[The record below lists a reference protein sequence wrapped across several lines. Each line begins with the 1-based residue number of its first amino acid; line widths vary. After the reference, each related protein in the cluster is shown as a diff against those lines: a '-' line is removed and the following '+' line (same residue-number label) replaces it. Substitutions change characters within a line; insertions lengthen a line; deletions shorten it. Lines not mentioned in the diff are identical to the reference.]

1 MAAIPQAL
9 KSERKHILKK
19 IWKHA
24 FTNVRH
30 KYRFSITDENFHE
43 KLSFRL
49 SRLNLWT
56 IVSLCSILLV
66 ALTVVIV
73 VFTPVRQFIPGYVK
87 QDLVEQSI
95 RDRMRVDSL
104 QMQFESQALM
114 LRTLNAVLNGSIP
127 PDESRI
133 IRDSLRDYSNI
144 QYHTSI
150 ADSLLRLEI
159 ERSDKYTLDL
169 NATQISGSNP
179 QSASFADNILF
190 YKPAE
195 GSIYQKFDHQTRHYG
210 IDLEVEPNSV
220 IKSVLDGTVIF
231 TCWSPERG
239 YIILIEHD
247 SKLISIYSAA
257 AALFKRSGEFVK
269 AGEAIGIAGQS
280 ALNGP
285 VVHLHFELWYNGTP
299 VDPEKHLI
307 L

>member
-1 MAAIPQAL
+1 M
-9 KSERKHILKK
+9 KSVGHILKK
-19 IWKHA
+19 VWKHA
-24 FTNVRH
+24 FTNIRH

-49 SRLNLWT
+49 SSLNLWT
-56 IVSLCSILLV
+56 IVSLCSIILI
-66 ALTVVIV
+66 AFTVFIV

-87 QDLVEQSI
+87 QDLVEQTV
-95 RDRMRVDSL
+95 RDRMRLDSL
-104 QMQFESQALM
+104 QLRIETQGLM

-127 PDESRI
+127 IDESQI

-144 QYHTSI
+144 GYHTGL

-169 NATQISGSNP
+169 NATQMSGNNP
-179 QSASFADNILF
+179 KHASFADNILF

-195 GSIYQKFDHQTRHYG
+195 GSVYQKFDHQSRHYG
-210 IDLEVEPNSV
+210 IDLEVEPNST
-220 IKSVLDGTVIF
+220 IKSVLDGTVVF
-231 TCWSPERG
+231 TCWNPERG
-239 YIILIEHD
+239 YIMLIEHD
-247 SKLISIYSAA
+247 SKLISIYAA
-257 AALFKRSGEFVK
+257 ASALFKRSGDFVR

-280 ALNGP
+280 AINGSL
-285 VVHLHFELWYNGTP
+285 VHLHFELWYNGTP

>member
-1 MAAIPQAL
+1 MQDL
-9 KSERKHILKK
+9 KSANHNLRK

-43 KLSFRL
+43 KISFRL

-56 IVSLCSILLV
+56 IVSLCSIVLV
-66 ALTVVIV
+66 AFTVFIV
-73 VFTPVRQFIPGYVK
+73 VFTPVRRFIPGYVK
-87 QDLVEQSI
+87 KDLVEQSI

-104 QMQFESQALM
+104 QMRMESQTLM
-114 LRTLNAVLNGSIP
+114 LRTLNAVLTGNIP
-127 PDESRI
+127 MDDSKI

-144 QYHTSI
+144 SYHRSM
-150 ADSLLRLEI
+150 ADSLLRIEI
-159 ERSDKYTLDL
+159 ENSDKYTLDPHS
-169 NATQISGSNP
+169 TQISGNDP

-190 YKPAE
+190 YKPTE

-220 IKSVLDGTVIF
+220 IKSVLDGTVIL

-239 YIILIEHD
+239 HIMLVEHD
-247 SKLISIYSAA
+247 GKLISIYAAA
-257 AALFKRSGEFVK
+257 AALFKRTGEFVR

-280 ALNGP
+280 SLNGE

>member
-1 MAAIPQAL
+1 M
-9 KSERKHILKK
+9 KRNRHILKN

-43 KLSFRL
+43 KFSFRL
-49 SRLNLWT
+49 SSLNFWT
-56 IVSLCSILLV
+56 IVSLCSIILI
-66 ALTVVIV
+66 AFTVFIV

-87 QDLVEQSI
+87 KDLVEQTV
-95 RDRMRVDSL
+95 RDRMRLDSL
-104 QMQFESQALM
+104 QLQLETQSLM
-114 LRTLNAVLNGSIP
+114 LRTLNAVLTGNIP
-127 PDESRI
+127 MDDTKI

-144 QYHTSI
+144 EYHNSL

-169 NATQISGSNP
+169 NAVQLSGGDPKN
-179 QSASFADNILF
+179 ASFADNILF
-190 YKPAE
+190 YVPAE
-195 GSIYQKFDHQTRHYG
+195 GSVYQKFDHQTRHYG

-220 IKSVLDGTVIF
+220 IKSVLDGSVVLT
-231 TCWSPERG
+231 TWSPERG
-239 YIILIEHD
+239 HIMVIEHD
-247 SKLISIYSAA
+247 SKIISIYTAA
-257 AALFKRSGEFVK
+257 ATLFKRTGEFVR

-280 ALNGP
+280 ARNGE

-299 VDPEKHLI
+299 VDPEKHMI